1 MSRYMERD
9 RGMSMRGYRQTPP
22 EKVVKEVLDD
32 KVSNIDPPPRSPYQY
47 RENIIN
53 QKAILEKLF
62 EIVNKSLPVL
72 RIPGKIIQ
80 AVIDYYRDPTE
91 EKLKIILFNLVQRIP
106 PEYQSLHATTRFITL
121 SQDYNGVVRYID
133 TTDQMG
139 GSKDKQKRHK
149 KLRKKR
155 THKKGKRTQR
165 K

>member
-1 MSRYMERD
+1 MSRYISRYMERTD
-9 RGMSMRGYRQTPP
+9 DVIQQL
-22 EKVVKEVLDD
+22 LDPT
-32 KVSNIDPPPRSPYQY
+32 VANIEPPRQG
-47 RENIIN
+47 RRIN
-53 QKAILEKLF
+53 YSEKIEQQKAILETLF

-91 EKLKIILFNLVQRIP
+91 QKLKTILYNLVQRIP
-106 PEYQSLHATTRFITL
+106 AGYRSLHATSRFITG
-121 SQDYNGVVRYID
+121 STDYAGVEHY
-133 TTDQMG
+133 TDQMG
-139 GSKDKQKRHK
+139 GSKDKQKRRK

>member
-9 RGMSMRGYRQTPP
+9 RGMSRRGYRQTPP

-47 RENIIN
+47 RENIIK

-72 RIPGKIIQ
+72 GRQGKIIQ
-80 AVIDYYRDPTE
+80 AVIDYYRDPTQ
-91 EKLKIILFNLVQRIP
+91 EKLKTILYNLVQRIP
-106 PEYQSLHATTRFITL
+106 PEYQLLHATRDFITR
-121 SQDYNGVVRYID
+121 SEDYIGVRHY
-133 TTDQMG
+133 TDQMG